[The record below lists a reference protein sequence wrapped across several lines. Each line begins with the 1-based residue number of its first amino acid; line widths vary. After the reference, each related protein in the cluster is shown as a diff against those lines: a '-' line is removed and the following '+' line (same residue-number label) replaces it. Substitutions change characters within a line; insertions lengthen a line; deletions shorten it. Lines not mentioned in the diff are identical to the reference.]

1 MGEFSPGRWWRKEA
15 KEVTKSKIMNEIA
28 ARSGYDMK
36 TFMKRLREN
45 AYDAIMIL
53 KDVEHM
59 ATQNF
64 FFNHFSISPY
74 DLPNRCKLR
83 IPMSVS

>member
-1 MGEFSPGRWWRKEA
+1 MGEFSPGRGWRKEA

-28 ARSGYDMK
+28 AKSGYDMK
-36 TFMKRLREN
+36 TFRRRLQEN

-64 FFNHFSISPY
+64 FFNHFSISPH
-74 DLPNRCKLR
+74 DFKRKPK
-83 IPMSVS
+83 